1 MKTKY
6 FFHTSFLGLIFFL
19 NSCSFF
25 SDNNSIKNYNEINY
39 NDKKLSLS
47 GNATIKLF
55 PTDSNKISFKI
66 LNKDSYLINYKENN
80 ISIFEDINEMK
91 SNIKYPTVYFY
102 IPRSYMNYEVEL
114 NKNGDIIFSEDF
126 AFNSLNITLNGNG
139 DFSNTN
145 KMKISNFNIVL
156 NGNGDVKINN
166 IISDKINCIL
176 NDNGDIFLKGS
187 TNYFK
192 TNNKNY
198 TNIENLLIQNK

>member
-1 MKTKY
+1 M
-6 FFHTSFLGLIFFL
+6 I
-19 NSCSFF
+19 
-25 SDNNSIKNYNEINY
+25 YNCVRLFKGPIHY

-80 ISIFEDINEMK
+80 ISIFQDINEMK

-126 AFNSLNITLNGNG
+126 VFNSLNITLNGNG

-166 IISDKINCIL
+166 IISDKINCNFRSIPCIVFPTSKIR
-176 NDNGDIFLKGS
+176 NPQNTLK
-187 TNYFK
+187 
-192 TNNKNY
+192 
-198 TNIENLLIQNK
+198 